1 MKFLQIVKTTKDTV
15 GWLKKTGYTETV
27 LGRVHRPNVLA
38 TLTEIKRND
47 KHEYVVAV
55 RDVQK
60 RELVGVQHKFLEK
73 ERAEKLFNHIAN
85 DLCQDFIHEQSY

>member
-15 GWLKKTGYTETV
+15 GWLKKAGYTETV
-27 LGRVHRPNVLA
+27 IGRVHRPNVLA

-60 RELVGVQHKFLEK
+60 RQLVGVQHKFLEK
-73 ERAEKLFNHIAN
+73 DRAEKLFNDIAN
-85 DLCQDFIHEQSY
+85 DLCKDLGYEQSH

>member
-1 MKFLQIVKTTKDTV
+1 MKFLQILKTTKDTV
-15 GWLKKTGYTETV
+15 GWLTKHGYTETV
-27 LGRVHRPNVLA
+27 LGRVHRPHVLA

-47 KHEYVVAV
+47 QHEYVVAV

-73 ERAEKLFNHIAN
+73 DRAEKLFNNIAN
-85 DLCQDFIHEQSY
+85 DLCKDLGYEQSH

>member
-47 KHEYVVAV
+47 QHEYVVAV

-73 ERAEKLFNHIAN
+73 DRAEKLFNNIAN
-85 DLCQDFIHEQSY
+85 DLCKDLGYEQSH